1 MPRITDCC
9 SSKARKLSSKV
20 SSTWRQFV
28 LLCDFDEPI
37 HENAAH
43 YRRDVIL
50 YLRTPE
56 LEFEGTLQS
65 SNFGLAGRV
74 IASPLSLMLTDF
86 NTSVNH
92 AAREKGAQSQAG
104 ECHDGYSRWKDAW
117 ASGSMR

>member
-50 YLRTPE
+50 YLHTHE

-65 SNFGLAGRV
+65 PNLGLEGRV
-74 IASPLSLMLTDF
+74 IASPLSPMLTDF
-86 NTSVNH
+86 NTSVVYT
-92 AAREKGAQSQAG
+92 RRTG
-104 ECHDGYSRWKDAW
+104 E
-117 ASGSMR
+117 GSTEPGRRMP